1 MRRRWILGGMTATA
15 LATALGGSGCSILPT
30 QAYLERRDW
39 PLVVRRPS
47 DLPTDAPRDAPA
59 TASGRSKGSVLLV
72 RTVQAGP
79 GMDSPGLQTLQR
91 DGSLQIGFYERWAV
105 PPVVSAR
112 VPAPLRVPVA
122 VNVPATPPV
131 KATAVAEPAA
141 LPLKVWVV
149 PLSTVTV

>member
-72 RTVQAGP
+72 RT
-79 GMDSPGLQTLQR
+79 R
-91 DGSLQIGFYERWAV
+91 DGLAR
-105 PPVVSAR
+105 PPDAAAGWQSADR
-112 VPAPLRVPVA
+112 VL
-122 VNVPATPPV
+122 
-131 KATAVAEPAA
+131 
-141 LPLKVWVV
+141 
-149 PLSTVTV
+149 